1 MIVVMHV
8 TSEAAVWV
16 ESVGENECRLM
27 VEQGNNVLNLSMSDA
42 VLRQIVAAAN
52 AHLDCRA
59 AEKILAMMAAER
71 ERRRRAKEK
80 AAEATAAD
88 ALVG

>member
-1 MIVVMHV
+1 VIVVMHV

-16 ESVGENECRLM
+16 EPVGASECRLM
-27 VEQGNNVLNLSMSDA
+27 VEQGNNVLNLSMSDD

>member
-1 MIVVMHV
+1 MVMHV

-16 ESVGENECRLM
+16 EPVGANECRLM

-59 AEKILAMMAAER
+59 AEKILAMMEAER
-71 ERRRRAKEK
+71 ERRRRGERPETLAVMAEVRVKE
-80 AAEATAAD
+80 
-88 ALVG
+88 